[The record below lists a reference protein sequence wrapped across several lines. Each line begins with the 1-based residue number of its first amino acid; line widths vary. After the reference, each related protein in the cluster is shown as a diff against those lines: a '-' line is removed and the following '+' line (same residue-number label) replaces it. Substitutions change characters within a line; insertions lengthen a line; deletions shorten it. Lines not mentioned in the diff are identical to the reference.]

1 MGGLVSREAFANPV
15 CTDETIKRNIQTAL
29 EQLKEYSGYSISLV
43 STKTP
48 ADVPNTCDVEYNYVK
63 AGTNAT
69 ERDVRRVAFTST
81 GAVESVGTARSGL
94 SYTVP
99 RVTKQAVYDYYRIL
113 ANYNQRWNMGAWRTE
128 FSAGRLYDPP
138 LPPWNDPIFVRNIGI
153 YNDNLNLVLS
163 SKGVFDMATHSSMKP
178 ETYQT
183 MFQKYVATTPGAP
196 NPPPLTDIQL
206 EVGGTEEVDV
216 SPPSFADVTGGA
228 DSATQ
233 EKNAQ
238 TNATAQQ
245 RNLYKYDTMVEGVI
259 KRDGPDYDP
268 PRDGDSYETVLIKF
282 SKAYD
287 IVAGVKSGLMDLAS
301 ASTKS
306 DLYKRF
312 AGRGFAFPIPEP
324 VVPLTAP
331 LKGAMAY
338 NYRPYEFSAREQ
350 NVIDYCPVDA
360 TSADYTLLKTNVCL
374 SLGFHDNADAS
385 GAKFEACGAGACCV
399 PLAPTPA
406 YKTPVPG
413 PARVKPAGGSA
424 PAGYSYLNP
433 YTDASVLADIGDTEI
448 DYGPTSLSTTTPPRR
463 PPPAK
468 RTGSACAEP
477 KEYTVRSKTFVV
489 QSPSTR
495 AQNAKKRFEYIV
507 NRPTATCTDPV
518 GTKEGFVPA
527 DPGSYMK
534 GTQQEANSAK
544 MALLR
549 GMN

>member
-15 CTDETIKRNIQTAL
+15 CTDETIKQNIQTAL
-29 EQLKEYSGYSISLV
+29 EQLREYSGYSISLV

-69 ERDVRRVAFTST
+69 ERDVRRVAFTSA
-81 GAVESVGTARSGL
+81 GVVESVGTARSGL
-94 SYTVP
+94 SYTAP

-113 ANYNQRWNMGAWRTE
+113 ANYNQRWNTGAWRSE
-128 FSAGRLYDPP
+128 FSAGKLYDPP
-138 LPPWNDPIFVRNIGI
+138 LPSWSDPIFVRNIGI
-153 YNDNLNLVLS
+153 YNDNLTRVLK
-163 SKGVFDMATHSSMKP
+163 SKGVFDMETHSSMNAK
-178 ETYQT
+178 TYQE

-196 NPPPLTDIQL
+196 NPPPLTNIQL
-206 EVGGTEEVDV
+206 EVDETGVTDV
-216 SPPSFADVTGGA
+216 APPTFADVTGGA

-245 RNLYKYDTMVEGVI
+245 RNLYKYDAMIAGVI
-259 KRDGPDYDP
+259 DRNGPDYDP
-268 PRDGDSYETVLIKF
+268 PQDGDSYETVLIKF

-287 IVAGVKSGLMDLAS
+287 IVAGVKTESMDLTS
-301 ASTKS
+301 GSG
-306 DLYKRF
+306 LYKRF
-312 AGRGFAFPIPEP
+312 AGRGFVFPVPETI
-324 VVPLTAP
+324 VPLTAP
-331 LKGAMAY
+331 LKDAMAY

-360 TSADYTLLKTNVCL
+360 TSADYMLLKTNFCL

-385 GAKFEACGAGACCV
+385 GAKIKACGDGVCCV

-413 PARVKPAGGSA
+413 PSRVKPVAGSA
-424 PAGYSYLNP
+424 PAGYSLLNP
-433 YTDASVLADIGDTEI
+433 YTDASVLANIGDTEI
-448 DYGPTSLSTTTPPRR
+448 DYGPTSLSTTTLPRS

-468 RTGSACAEP
+468 KTGSACTAP
-477 KEYTVRSKTFVV
+477 KEYTVRGKTFVV

-507 NRPTATCTDPV
+507 NRPTGACPNTSST
-518 GTKEGFVPA
+518 TEGFVPA
-527 DPGSYMK
+527 DPGSHMK
-534 GTQQEANSAK
+534 GMQQEANSTK

-549 GMN
+549 GMA